1 MEFNKHSELENKHA
15 YLSASK
21 PYWLRDDPEKL
32 IERVQKSNA
41 AALGTRLHA
50 FACEAIKLRQKMEP
64 NGKTVNQYVNDCIGF
79 RMTPEQPLF
88 YSFYAFGT
96 ADALS
101 FRTEVDGTRVLRIF
115 DLKTGTGPVKFEQL
129 VLYAAYF
136 NLEYGGKLKFKP
148 MDIAYELRIYQNDAY
163 VTYEPTPE
171 EIVYCMSR
179 IIESDKIIRNHLEN
193 EEWQ

>member
-1 MEFNKHSELENKHA
+1 MEFNKHSELEGKHA

-21 PYWLRDDPEKL
+21 PYWLRDEPEQL
-32 IERVQKSNA
+32 IARVEKSNA

-50 FACEAIKLRQKMEP
+50 FACEAIKLRQKMEA
-64 NGKTVNQYVNDCIGF
+64 NGKTVNRYVNDCIGF
-79 RMTPEQPLF
+79 RMTPEQPLM
-88 YSFYAFGT
+88 YSYYAFGT
-96 ADALS
+96 PDALS
-101 FRTEVDGTRVLRIF
+101 FRKEADGTRVLRIF

-129 VLYAAYF
+129 LVYAAYF

-148 MDIAYELRIYQNDAY
+148 MDIAYELRIYQNDDFEVY
-163 VTYEPTPE
+163 IPEPE

-179 IIESDKIIRNHLEN
+179 IIESDKIIRTHMEN

>member
-1 MEFNKHSELENKHA
+1 MEFNKHSELEGKHA

-21 PYWLRDDPEKL
+21 PYWLRDEPEQL
-32 IERVQKSNA
+32 IARVEKSNA

-50 FACEAIKLRQKMEP
+50 FACEAIKLRQKMEA
-64 NGKTVNQYVNDCIGF
+64 NGKTVNRYVNDCIGF

-88 YSFYAFGT
+88 YSYYAFGT
-96 ADALS
+96 PDAMS
-101 FRTEVDGTRVLRIF
+101 FRREADGTRVLRIF

-129 VLYAAYF
+129 LVYAAYF

-148 MDIAYELRIYQNDAY
+148 MDIQYELRIYQNDD
-163 VTYEPTPE
+163 YEVYIPEPE
-171 EIVYCMSR
+171 EVVYCMSR
-179 IIESDKIIRNHLEN
+179 IIESDKIIRTHMEN

>member
-1 MEFNKHSELENKHA
+1 MEFVKHSDLEGKHS

-21 PYWLRDDPEKL
+21 PYWLRDEPEQL
-32 IERVQKSNA
+32 IARVEKSNA

-50 FACEAIKLRQKMEP
+50 FACEAIKLRQKMEA
-64 NGKTVNQYVNDCIGF
+64 NGKTVNRYVNDCIGF

-88 YSFYAFGT
+88 YSYYAFGT
-96 ADALS
+96 PDAMS
-101 FRTEVDGTRVLRIF
+101 FRREADGTRVLRIF

-129 VLYAAYF
+129 LIYAAYF

-148 MDIAYELRIYQNDAY
+148 MDISYELRIYQNDDVQVY
-163 VTYEPTPE
+163 IPEPE

-179 IIESDKIIRNHLEN
+179 IIESDKIIRNHMEN